1 LYKKSHHKNFN
12 PFKTKER
19 KLRNKFPTLLK
30 NSKKSKKKRAFTINN
45 IDEVVNELN
54 SISSPPLYVDLL
66 FKTLREKNK
75 SLLRAVVDELGMQQC
90 THLLREVA
98 LIQENGGM
106 KVQGEGRM
114 KTLGGVFF
122 YLIRK
127 NGSLSKETKDKIF
140 KPEKKYMKA
149 KMTIVNDLE
158 KLLTLGNE

>member
-1 LYKKSHHKNFN
+1 M
-12 PFKTKER
+12 
-19 KLRNKFPTLLK
+19 
-30 NSKKSKKKRAFTINN
+30 
-45 IDEVVNELN
+45 VNELN

-98 LIQENGGM
+98 LIQENGKPCGLISIGGM